1 MNGRGSKARTYDLRF
16 WRPPLYQ
23 LSYTPKSPALL
34 PKAKRHMKSAGY
46 YSVWPELTSAF
57 AGKKKEFR
65 IQARFSRRDIC
76 GSQRH
81 IFAPVMVFLKAEHL
95 TDLPVGKQPLVIG
108 DFAGK
113 RHIRE
118 IAGGQ
123 FP

>member
-23 LSYTPKSPALL
+23 LSYTPTSPVLV

-57 AGKKKEFR
+57 ARKKKEFR
-65 IQARFSRRDIC
+65 IRARFSRIDIR
-76 GSQRH
+76 GLQRH
-81 IFAPVMVFLKAEHL
+81 IFAPVMVFLETKHL
-95 TDLPVGKQPLVIG
+95 TDLPVGKQPLVG
-108 DFAGK
+108 ADLAGK

-118 IAGGQ
+118 IAGRQ